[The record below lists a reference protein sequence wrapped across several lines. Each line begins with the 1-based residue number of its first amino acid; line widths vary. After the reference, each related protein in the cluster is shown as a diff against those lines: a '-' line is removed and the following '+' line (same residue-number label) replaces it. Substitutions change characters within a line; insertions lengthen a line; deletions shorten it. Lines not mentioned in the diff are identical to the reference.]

1 MKEGLQTSSKI
12 IDVHIHPFSL
22 LTEDNL
28 LTELKNAEVEVG
40 VLLALDVDPKNLDSP
55 QTKKMVSNRLL
66 DMYFGDA
73 KRVIEELKVFLEVV
87 RTENEEVAS
96 LVERHPDRFIGFGS
110 IDLSKSQA
118 YVEEKIEEIDKLNLK
133 GIKLIP
139 TLQFFNP
146 VEVHEKME
154 RVFEFCEKKGK
165 IVTYHTGCDPYV
177 WEEPHF
183 SQDANPKYLKSIIE
197 DFERV
202 RVIVA
207 HMGCY
212 SAKVPAIWMDEALEL
227 GKNHENV
234 WFDIAAVTYVI
245 TREKFVQKIRE
256 TVGMD
261 RVLFGSDYPAVQGVS
276 IKMMVDDVK
285 TSRHLTEIEKAKIL
299 GLNAIELLDL

>member
-1 MKEGLQTSSKI
+1 VPQRI
-12 IDVHIHPFSL
+12 IDVHIHPFAL
-22 LTEDNL
+22 LTEDHL
-28 LTELKNAEVEVG
+28 LTELNNAGVEVG
-40 VLLALDVDPKNLDSP
+40 VLLALDVDPKNLDRP
-55 QTKKMVSNRLL
+55 QTKRMVSNRLL
-66 DMYFGDA
+66 DMYFWDA
-73 KRVIEELKVFLEVV
+73 KEVTEELKTFLEMVK
-87 RTENEEVAS
+87 TENKEVAS
-96 LVERHPDRFIGFGS
+96 LVKRHPNRFIGFGS
-110 IDLSKSQA
+110 VDLSKSQA
-118 YVEEKIEEIDKLNLK
+118 YVEEKIKEIDRLNLK

-146 VEVHEKME
+146 VEAREKIDK
-154 RVFEFCEKKGK
+154 VLEFCEKKGK

-183 SQDANPKYLKSIIE
+183 SQDANPKHLKPILE
-197 DFERV
+197 DFEGV

-227 GKNHENV
+227 GKNNENV
-234 WFDIAAVTYVI
+234 WFDIAAVTYLV
-245 TREKFVQKIRE
+245 TREKFVQKIRD

-285 TSRHLTEIEKAKIL
+285 TSRPLTETEKEKIL
-299 GLNAIELLDL
+299 GLNAIELLDQR

>member
-1 MKEGLQTSSKI
+1 MSQRI
-12 IDVHIHPFSL
+12 VDVHIHPFAF
-22 LTEDNL
+22 LTEDHL
-28 LTELKNAEVEVG
+28 LTELRNAGVEVG
-40 VLLALDVDPKNLDSP
+40 VLLALDVDPKSLDRP

-66 DMYFGDA
+66 EMYFWDA
-73 KRVIEELKVFLEVV
+73 KKVVEELRTFLEGV

-96 LVERHPDRFIGFGS
+96 LVKRHPERFIGFGS

-118 YVEEKIEEIDKLNLK
+118 YVEEKIKEIDRLSLK

-146 VEVHEKME
+146 LDVREKME

-183 SQDANPKYLKSIIE
+183 SQDANPKYLKSMVE

-202 RVIVA
+202 KVIVA

-234 WFDIAAVTYVI
+234 WFDIAAVTYVV
-245 TREKFVQKIRE
+245 TREKFIQKIRK

-285 TSRHLTEIEKAKIL
+285 KSRHLTEMERAKIL
-299 GLNAIELLDL
+299 GLNAMELLDLR